1 MAAEAV
7 TKLPQSGSTPQT
19 AEDYFQRAWSY
30 YVKGDQNNAEQDFQ
44 QALLADSQSVEA
56 YYGLGLT
63 LKMQGNLEPALQAFE
78 KAIDLVKAG
87 EMQEDR
93 VRATMLR
100 NLAEWHINSLKTRK
114 NMGEKP

>member
-1 MAAEAV
+1 MAADVA
-7 TKLPQSGSTPQT
+7 TNPPQPSSAPQT

-44 QALLADSQSVEA
+44 QALLANSQSVEA

-63 LKMQGNLEPALQAFE
+63 LKMQGSLEPALQAFE
-78 KAIDLVKAG
+78 KAVDLVKAG
-87 EMQEDR
+87 VMHEDR

-100 NLAEWHINSLKTRK
+100 NLAEWHINSLKSGV
-114 NMGEKP
+114 NEEEKS

>member
-1 MAAEAV
+1 MAADVA
-7 TKLPQSGSTPQT
+7 TNPPQPGSAPQT

-63 LKMQGNLEPALQAFE
+63 LKTQGSVEPALNAFE

-87 EMQEDR
+87 VMQDDR

-100 NLAEWHINSLKTRK
+100 NLAEWHINSLKSRI
-114 NMGEKP
+114 NEEKS